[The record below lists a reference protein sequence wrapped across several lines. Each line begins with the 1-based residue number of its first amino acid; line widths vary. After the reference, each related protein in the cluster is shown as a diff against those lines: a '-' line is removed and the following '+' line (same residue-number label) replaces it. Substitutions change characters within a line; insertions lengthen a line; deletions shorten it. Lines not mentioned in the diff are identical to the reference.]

1 MKLKIFLLTITISFL
16 GFLSSYF
23 IFQDLNSS
31 TADGAK
37 ENNRGHLISSGKLP
51 SDQTAF
57 ILPVAESTYFP
68 LRDWNILE
76 PEIGAKAAAVFDTRS
91 RKILFQKNIKTPLP
105 IASITKLLTA
115 MVTVENLDLNLKMFV
130 PKEAVNADNEG
141 GADFFLNE
149 EFTVRDLFK
158 MLLVKSSNDS
168 AVSLQILL
176 KEKGIDIVNAINMK
190 AGSIGMSNSVFYDA
204 AGLDDNGQ
212 SNAEDLIKLAEYVLR
227 YPEMQDTLLTKRV
240 KINSADGKFSHDIET
255 TNKLLGIVPDI
266 EFGKTGYTD
275 VALGTMVL
283 MVKLP
288 DHDSSLVVVVLGS
301 GDRFGDIQKLIDW
314 AKTAHRWE

>member
-23 IFQDLNSS
+23 IFQDLNYSKVS
-31 TADGAK
+31 KLD
-37 ENNRGHLISSGKLP
+37 ENNPSHLISFDKLP
-51 SDQTAF
+51 SDQAAF
-57 ILPVAESTYFP
+57 ILPVVESTYFP
-68 LRDWNILE
+68 LRDWSILE
-76 PEIGAKAAAVFDTRS
+76 PEINAKAAAVFDMRS

-115 MVTVENLDLNLKMFV
+115 MVIVESLDFNLKIFV

-141 GADFFLNE
+141 GADFLLNE

-168 AVSLQILL
+168 AVSLQLL
-176 KEKGIDIVNAINMK
+176 LSEKGFDIVSAINMK
-190 AGSIGMSNSVFYDA
+190 ARSIGMYDSKFYDSS
-204 AGLDDNGQ
+204 GLNDDGY
-212 SNAEDLIKLAEYVLR
+212 STAEDLIKLAEHVLR
-227 YPEMQDTLLTKRV
+227 YPEIQDALLTKHV
-240 KINSADGKFSHDIET
+240 KINSVDGIFSHDVEN
-255 TNKLLGIVPDI
+255 TNKLLGVVPDI

-275 VALGTMVL
+275 IALGTMIL

-288 DHDSSLVVVVLGS
+288 AHDSSLIVVVLGS
-301 GDRFGDIQKLIDW
+301 NDRFMDIEKLVSW
-314 AKTAHRWE
+314 AKSAHRWE